1 MKGAQK
7 AKQAKQEADGAA
19 GPESDGCLGEKHM
32 FQTFNL
38 QELGVPAQA
47 WPCGPTKGK
56 LGYTVNT
63 SNGAVSQQK
72 VGMSFF
78 YLLGA
83 GGFFLSASMHKCLC
97 AQ

>member
-1 MKGAQK
+1 VKGAQK

-47 WPCGPTKGK
+47 IEVLCKTRAFVVKRVGGHVEGQTSKGQVSWSKFPTVQAAWEAAK
-56 LGYTVNT
+56 LRAN
-63 SNGAVSQQK
+63 
-72 VGMSFF
+72 F
-78 YLLGA
+78 
-83 GGFFLSASMHKCLC
+83 GG
-97 AQ
+97 

>member
-38 QELGVPAQA
+38 QELGVPAEA

-78 YLLGA
+78 YL
-83 GGFFLSASMHKCLC
+83 
-97 AQ
+97 